1 MNSKANPCHW
11 CSHYDI
17 ETGNC
22 AMSINPKQHGESCF
36 MQDRVPESEYYR
48 RATIKGWI
56 TQERLF

>member
-1 MNSKANPCHW
+1 MSGSNPCHW
-11 CSHYDI
+11 CSHFDI
-17 ETGNC
+17 ETGGC
-22 AMSINPKQHGESCF
+22 AMSINPKQPGERCF